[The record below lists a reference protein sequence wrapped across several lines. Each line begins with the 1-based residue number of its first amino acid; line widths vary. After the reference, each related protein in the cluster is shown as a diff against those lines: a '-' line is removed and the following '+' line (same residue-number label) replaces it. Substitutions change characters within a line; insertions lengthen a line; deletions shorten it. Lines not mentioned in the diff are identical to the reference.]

1 MKIDEYLNT
10 SVLGCRVIEGFVREQ
25 RHPVLPLAILN
36 YTNKTQIQ
44 GAWDDVTRKCRGLI
58 YNVDTGEIVA
68 RPFEKFFNHNQ
79 PEAPSWALWDQQD
92 IRVQDKMDG
101 SLGILFPNPL
111 CSPTGLAVA
120 TRGSFTSEQAE
131 HATLLLNRKYPS
143 FIPFAGLTYL
153 FEIVYPTNR
162 IVVDYGDQDDLVL
175 LDILE
180 TESGESVLHEF
191 DVPFPKA
198 EQFTVNDVMRDR
210 PGAEGYVITNV
221 VTGERVKVK
230 FEEYK
235 RLHKLLTGV
244 SSKTVWELL
253 AKGQSV
259 DSLLDTVPDEFY
271 DFVNKTAAD
280 LYAQHDRIFVT
291 VWKSYQSAYKMFG
304 QHRRAFAEYVKDS
317 EFKDL
322 YFGLLDDK
330 DISPMIWKRLK
341 PSFAKPFWNVDED
354 NS

>member
-10 SVLGCRVIEGFVREQ
+10 SVLGCRIIEGFVREQ

-36 YTNKTQIQ
+36 YTNKTQIN
-44 GAWDDVTRKCRGLI
+44 GVWDDVTRKCRGLI

-79 PEAPSWALWDQQD
+79 PEAPSWVLWDEKVV
-92 IRVQDKMDG
+92 RVQDKMDG
-101 SLGILFPNPL
+101 SLGILYPNPL
-111 CSPTGLAVA
+111 CYPTGYAVA

-131 HATLLLNRKYPS
+131 HATLLLNRKYPD
-143 FIPFAGLTYL
+143 FRPFAGLTYL
-153 FEIVYPTNR
+153 VEIVYPENR
-162 IVVDYGDQDDLVL
+162 IVVDYGDQDDLIL
-175 LDILE
+175 LDILHTE
-180 TESGESVLHEF
+180 TGRVSPTSLGT
-191 DVPFPKA
+191 PFPKA

-210 PGAEGYVITNV
+210 PGAEGYVITNA

-271 DFVNKTAAD
+271 DFVNKTADA
-280 LYAQHDRIFVT
+280 LWEEHDRI
-291 VWKSYQSAYKMFG
+291 
-304 QHRRAFAEYVKDS
+304 HRAVFRPAMEAARRFAGDRKGFAQYVQDS

-341 PSFAKPFWNVDED
+341 PSFAKPFWNVSED
-354 NS
+354 VS